1 MLRVPRSLSIVLG
14 FSILPETFVSRRTG
28 GRAATSG
35 QWSVVSKLPTA
46 YCPLP
51 TTSAVGE
58 STFRDY
64 IRRAGDDPAP
74 MRRTDLTTDHLP
86 ARPSPALSI
95 VPQPGAPLPI
105 AGRLNKSEPQNLAH
119 LSPEQRSAAIL
130 AVILEQLD
138 DDKAEEVVT
147 IDLCGKTDI
156 ADAMVVASGRSAR
169 HVGAMAD
176 KVVRRLKDQG
186 VRRAR
191 MEGAPACDWVLI
203 DADDVIVHLFRPEVR
218 QFYNLERIW
227 SETARAPVRPD
238 A

>member
-1 MLRVPRSLSIVLG
+1 
-14 FSILPETFVSRRTG
+14 
-28 GRAATSG
+28 
-35 QWSVVSKLPTA
+35 
-46 YCPLP
+46 
-51 TTSAVGE
+51 
-58 STFRDY
+58 
-64 IRRAGDDPAP
+64 

-86 ARPSPALSI
+86 ERPTPAFSI
-95 VPQPGAPLPI
+95 VPQPGAPLP
-105 AGRLNKSEPQNLAH
+105 AGLPETGPDTGSDTVPGLGRAKKREPQNLAR

-130 AVILEQLD
+130 AMILEQLD
-138 DDKAEEVVT
+138 DDKAEEIVT